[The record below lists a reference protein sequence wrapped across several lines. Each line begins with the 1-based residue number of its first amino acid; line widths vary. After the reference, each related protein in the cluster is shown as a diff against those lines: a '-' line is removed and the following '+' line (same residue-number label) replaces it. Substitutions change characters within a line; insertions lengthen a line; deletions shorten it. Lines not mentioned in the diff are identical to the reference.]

1 MSLLKTTRKEGLD
14 KFYTI
19 PSIVDKCINDI
30 QSKYDFN
37 NFDLI
42 IEPSAGNGSFFTKI
56 PPTVKKIGID
66 ILPEHPDIIE
76 QDFFN
81 YIPDDNKKNIL
92 VIGNPPFGKVSS
104 LAIKFLIMHLIGLM

>member
-42 IEPSAGNGSFFTKI
+42 IEPSAGNGSFLQKYHLRL
-56 PPTVKKIGID
+56 KK
-66 ILPEHPDIIE
+66 LE
-76 QDFFN
+76 
-81 YIPDDNKKNIL
+81 
-92 VIGNPPFGKVSS
+92 
-104 LAIKFLIMHLIGLM
+104 